1 MKLATI
7 YTGQIRTSGEK
18 GSVQVMNKANLE
30 RLQTLLKGHEEM
42 LEEKRTRPEGVL
54 RQNDPFREQ
63 FNRIARSVIVPVL
76 EEIKDV
82 MVGKVESA
90 SIFHRST
97 AAGLKIKLDRWEDY
111 ERSLLFFGDDA
122 AKVIKVTHEGIGF
135 GLLANKVPASEVTAE
150 FVEEEAM
157 KFLKR
162 LFGQEQLRRPMSAPA
177 TVGSGHSGTTGNGN
191 GGRRMVAP
199 SRPGY
204 EFIRV

>member
-1 MKLATI
+1 MD
-7 YTGQIRTSGEK
+7 S
-18 GSVQVMNKANLE
+18 ANRE
-30 RLQTLLKGHEEM
+30 RLQSLLQGHETL
-42 LEEKRTRPEGVL
+42 LEEKRSRPEGIL

-63 FNRIARSVIVPVL
+63 FNRVARSVIVPVL

-97 AAGLKIKLDRWEDY
+97 AAGLKVKLDRWEDY

-122 AKVIKVTHEGIGF
+122 AQMVKVTHEGIGF
-135 GLLANKVPASEVTAE
+135 SLLSDKLSLAEVTAE
-150 FVEEEAM
+150 LVEEEAM

-162 LFGQEQLRRPMSAPA
+162 LFGQEQLRRPMAFPHLPGDGSAPRRPLMS
-177 TVGSGHSGTTGNGN
+177 VG
-191 GGRRMVAP
+191 
-199 SRPGY
+199 

>member
-1 MKLATI
+1 MTKDN
-7 YTGQIRTSGEK
+7 R
-18 GSVQVMNKANLE
+18 E
-30 RLQTLLKGHEEM
+30 RLEILLKGHEEIV
-42 LEEKRTRPEGVL
+42 EEKRTRPEGIL

-63 FNRIARSVIVPVL
+63 FNRVARSVIVPLL

-97 AAGLKIKLDRWEDY
+97 AAGLKVKLDRWEDY

-122 AKVIKVTHEGIGF
+122 TQMVKITHEGIGF
-135 GLLANKVPASEVTAE
+135 GLLANKVPLSRLDAE
-150 FVEEEAM
+150 LVEEEAM

-162 LFGQEQLRRPMSAPA
+162 LFGQEQLRRPTVPVQASSVPGGGARRPA
-177 TVGSGHSGTTGNGN
+177 G
-191 GGRRMVAP
+191 AAAA
-199 SRPGY
+199 RPAF

>member
-1 MKLATI
+1 MHLT
-7 YTGQIRTSGEK
+7 
-18 GSVQVMNKANLE
+18 KANLE
-30 RLQTLLKGHEEM
+30 RLQILLQGHEEIV
-42 LEEKRTRPEGVL
+42 EEKRTRPEGIL

-63 FNRIARSVIVPVL
+63 FSRVARSVLVPLL

-97 AAGLKIKLDRWEDY
+97 AAGLKVKLDRWEDY

-122 AKVIKVTHEGIGF
+122 TQMVKITHEGIGF
-135 GLLANKVPASEVTAE
+135 SLLSNKVPLESLDAE
-150 FVEEEAM
+150 LAEEETM

-162 LFGQEQLRRPMSAPA
+162 LFGQEQLRRPSVP
-177 TVGSGHSGTTGNGN
+177 VQENGTAAISNGGNGSN
-191 GGRRMVAP
+191 GGGNGSNGGGGRKPAAADR
-199 SRPGY
+199 SGF